1 MLSARR
7 RRFPRLHYSEPVPPI
22 VFEGAVRTYGWLVAF
37 LVFVPV
43 SAALDLITG
52 PGVPVFLTAGLAIVP
67 LAWFLGL
74 ATEEIGKHAGPGIGG
89 LLNATFGNATEL
101 IIAIFALTA
110 GLQEVVKASITGS
123 IIGNLLLVL
132 GLSMLFGGWR
142 HRSQSFSREAP
153 GIQVSML
160 LLAVIGLVMP
170 ALYHITALSVRP
182 TALEDMSLGI
192 ASILLLAYGFG
203 LLFSLRTH
211 RDLFNPVTA
220 VREEPRWSL
229 RGAIL
234 VLAAATTLVAIE
246 SELLVGS
253 LESTR
258 AALGLTDLFV
268 GVIVVAIVGNAAEH
282 GSAILMAL
290 RNKMDLSVAIATTS
304 TTQIALFVAP
314 VLVLLSLLTANVLTL
329 DFEAFE
335 LLAVALSVA
344 ALATVVSDGKSNW
357 YEGFLLVM
365 VYAIL
370 AVAFF
375 FHP

>member
-1 MLSARR
+1 VVGS
-7 RRFPRLHYSEPVPPI
+7 
-22 VFEGAVRTYGWLVAF
+22 AVRRYGWTSVLLA
-37 LVFVPV
+37 FVPI
-43 SAALDLITG
+43 SAVLQLITG
-52 PGVPVFLTAGLAIVP
+52 PGLDVFVTSGLGIVP

-74 ATEEIGKHAGPGIGG
+74 ATEEIGKHAGPGVGG

-101 IIAIFALTA
+101 IIAIFALAA
-110 GLQEVVKASITGS
+110 GLREVVKASLTGS

-132 GLSMLFGGWR
+132 GLSMFVGGLK

-153 GIQVSML
+153 GIHVSML
-160 LLAVIGLVMP
+160 LLAVIGMVMP
-170 ALYHITALSVRP
+170 ALYHLTAASARP
-182 TALEDMSLGI
+182 TALVDMSLGI
-192 ASILLLAYGFG
+192 AAILLVAYVCG
-203 LLFSLRTH
+203 LIFSLRTH

-229 RGAIL
+229 RAAIL
-234 VLAAATTLVAIE
+234 VLAVSTGLVAFE

-253 LESTR
+253 LETAR

-268 GVIVVAIVGNAAEH
+268 GVIVIAIVGNAAEH
-282 GSAILMAL
+282 GSAVLMAL
-290 RNKMDLSVAIATTS
+290 RNKMDLSVAISMTS
-304 TTQIALFVAP
+304 TAQIALFVAP

-335 LLAVALSVA
+335 LLAVALSVG
-344 ALATVVSDGKSNW
+344 ALASVVSDGKSNW
-357 YEGFLLVM
+357 YEGLLLVM

-370 AVAFF
+370 AIAFY